1 MRPFAAVALIER
13 KIRRFRRPPVR
24 SPAGGA
30 ALFALMLISAQ
41 LLLAMHDAH
50 DLAGGG
56 DRATCAVCLLGHGLD
71 NAPTPAAPLSFEPA
85 GQASESVSTLCVS
98 HPQCI
103 RNYPA
108 RGPPSRQIHG

>member
-13 KIRRFRRPPVR
+13 EVRRVRRRPARAPV
-24 SPAGGA
+24 GFA
-30 ALFALMLISAQ
+30 ALLALMLISAQ

-71 NAPTPAAPLSFEPA
+71 SAPTPAAPLSFAPA
-85 GQASESVSTLCVS
+85 GQASESVPTLCVS
-98 HPQCI
+98 LPQCV